1 MLLTRKFSALGSGA
15 DYRGRM
21 AAMRRRFLHDL
32 YYAGAAAAIL
42 TPIACGGPKTVA
54 RDGYRAMLAY
64 SKEDRFRVAVRGESV
79 SISGTV
85 DGSEIV
91 KVVRPDLRKIWQFRP
106 STKKIYESRWE
117 PTDEAVPGYPLQ
129 PRFDVAAYADR
140 FTAGVERQD
149 DATHGL
155 HPCERWRLSLPS
167 GDHAIVWV
175 ARDLDRLV
183 VRIEHLKKDSGDE
196 YQPFTD
202 TQLLDIQVGASP
214 NLFDEPK
221 GYRKVSSYEELL
233 RSG

>member
-1 MLLTRKFSALGSGA
+1 
-15 DYRGRM
+15 
-21 AAMRRRFLHDL
+21 MRRRLHHL
-32 YYAGAAAAIL
+32 YYAIAAATIL
-42 TPIACGGPKTVA
+42 AAVACGGPKTVG
-54 RDGYRAMLAY
+54 RDGYRAMLVY
-64 SKEDRFRVAVRGESV
+64 SKEDRFRIAVRGESV
-79 SISGTV
+79 RISGTV

-106 STKKIYESRWE
+106 STKKVFESPWE

-140 FTAGVERQD
+140 FSASSERLD

-167 GDHAIVWV
+167 GDHAVVWV

-183 VRIEHLKKDSGDE
+183 VRIEHLKKDAGDE
-196 YQPFTD
+196 FQPFTD
-202 TQLLDIQVGASP
+202 TQLLDVQVGAAP
-214 NLFDEPK
+214 KLFEEPK
-221 GYRKVSSYEELL
+221 GYRKASSYEELA